1 MASPRT
7 SESFRSSIG
16 GCGLLLIT
24 SFMLLLRCS
33 AGDYENTW
41 NFYYEQPCCGS
52 GQSSS
57 NGIGLNGQHHL
68 RHHRDHVREFQ
79 CGKFYYRTFYLDE
92 ERDALYVGAMDRVFK
107 LNLKNVST
115 TLCGRDS
122 IQLDATSSD
131 VRNCVSKGKSEMFD
145 CKNHIR
151 VIQPMDSGNRLYI
164 CGTNAHNPKDMVI
177 YSNLTQLSRSEYVP
191 GIGLGIAKC
200 PYDPYDNSTAIYV
213 EQGNPGDLPALYS
226 GTNAEFTKADTVI
239 FRTDL
244 YNMTTGKK
252 VFNFKRTL
260 KYDSKWLDKP
270 NFVGSFDIGEH
281 VYFFFRETAV
291 EYINCGKAVYSR
303 VARVCKKDTGGK
315 NILNQNWATYLKAR
329 LNCSISGEFPFY
341 FNEIQDV
348 YQLPSDKTKFYAT
361 FTTSTNGLVGSA
373 VCSFDINEIHG
384 AFAGKFKEQASS
396 NSAWL
401 PVLNSKIP
409 EPRPGTCVN
418 DTSTLPDSV
427 LNFIRS
433 HPLMDRAVNHEHNNP
448 VYYKRDLVFTKLV
461 VDKIK
466 IEILSQEY
474 IVYYVGTNAGR
485 IYKIVQYLRNGE
497 SRSKLLDIF
506 EIAQNEAIQV
516 MELSQ
521 KRQSLYV
528 ATDYR
533 VKQIDLAMCNRRYDN
548 CFRCVKDPYC
558 GWDKDTSTCKPY
570 EPGLLQDVGNETY
583 DICDTSVLKKKII
596 VTYGQSVHLGCFVKI
611 PEILKDQT
619 VTWYHHS
626 KEKGRY
632 EIKYNPTKYIETT
645 ERGLV
650 VISVNEADGGRY
662 DCHLGGSL
670 LCSYNITVDAH
681 RCTPPN
687 KTNDYQKIYSDWC
700 HEFEKYKSAMKTWEK
715 KQAQCSRQNYSNQHP
730 NDVFSRTP
738 NV

>member
-1 MASPRT
+1 MGSGTGKPLAET
-7 SESFRSSIG
+7 LG
-16 GCGLLLIT
+16 LGALLL
-24 SFMLLLRCS
+24 LALACGGVRC
-33 AGDYENTW
+33 DYENTW
-41 NFYYEQPCCGS
+41 NFYYEQPCCG
-52 GQSSS
+52 G
-57 NGIGLNGQHHL
+57 NNNGQHHL

-92 ERDALYVGAMDRVFK
+92 ERDSLYVGAMDRVFR
-107 LNLKNVST
+107 LNLKNISMT
-115 TLCGRDS
+115 ACERDA
-122 IQLDATSSD
+122 IILDPSSPD
-131 VRNCVSKGKSEMFD
+131 IRNCVSKGKSEMFD

-151 VIQPMDSGNRLYI
+151 VIQPMDNGNRLYI
-164 CGTNAHNPKDMVI
+164 CGTNAHNPKDVVI
-177 YSNLTQLSRSEYVP
+177 YSNLTHLSRSEFVP
-191 GIGLGIAKC
+191 GIGHGIAKC
-200 PYDPYDNSTAIYV
+200 PYDPLDNSTAIYV
-213 EQGNPGDLPALYS
+213 HQGNPGDLPALYS

-270 NFVGSFDIGEH
+270 NFVGSFDIGEY

-303 VARVCKKDTGGK
+303 IARVCKKDTGGK

-329 LNCSISGEFPFY
+329 INCSISGEFPFY

-348 YQLPSDKTKFYAT
+348 YQLPTDKSKFYAT

-373 VCSFDINEIHG
+373 VCSFDIGEVHA
-384 AFAGKFKEQASS
+384 AFAGKFKEQATS

-409 EPRPGTCVN
+409 DPRPGTCVN

-433 HPLMDRAVNHEHNNP
+433 HPLMDKAVNHEHNNP
-448 VYYKRDLVFTKLV
+448 VFYKRDLVFTKLV

-466 IEILSQEY
+466 IDILNQEY
-474 IVYYVGTNAGR
+474 TVYYIGTNTGR
-485 IYKIVQYLRNGE
+485 IYKIVHYLSDGE
-497 SRSKLLDIF
+497 SKSKLLDIF

-516 MELSQ
+516 MEISQ
-521 KRQSLYV
+521 SRKSLYV

-533 VKQIDLAMCNRRYDN
+533 VKQIDLAMCNRRYDS
-548 CFRCVKDPYC
+548 CYRCVKDPYC

-570 EPGLLQDVGNETY
+570 ELGLTQDVGNATY

-596 VTYGQSVHLGCFVKI
+596 VTYGQSVHLGCFVKV
-611 PEILKDQT
+611 PEILKDQS

-687 KTNDYQKIYSDWC
+687 KSNDYQKIYSDWC

-715 KQAQCSRQNYSNQHP
+715 KQAQCSSKQNFSNQHP
-730 NDVFSRTP
+730 NDVFQRNP

>member
-1 MASPRT
+1 MASIT
-7 SESFRSSIG
+7 MNLFLLMSLV
-16 GCGLLLIT
+16 GLLAATPDAVTEEL
-24 SFMLLLRCS
+24 
-33 AGDYENTW
+33 
-41 NFYYEQPCCGS
+41 PP
-52 GQSSS
+52 
-57 NGIGLNGQHHL
+57 
-68 RHHRDHVREFQ
+68 DHVREFQ

-92 ERDALYVGAMDRVFK
+92 DRDSLYVGAMDRVFR
-107 LNLKNVST
+107 LNLKNVSMT
-115 TLCGRDS
+115 SCERDA
-122 IQLDATSSD
+122 IVLDPSSSD
-131 VRNCVSKGKSEMFD
+131 IRNCVSKGKSEMFD

-151 VIQPMDSGNRLYI
+151 VIQPMDNGNRLYI
-164 CGTNAHNPKDMVI
+164 CGTNAHNPKDVVI
-177 YSNLTQLSRSEYVP
+177 YSNLTHLSRSEFVP

-200 PYDPYDNSTAIYV
+200 PYDPLDNSTAIYV
-213 EQGNPGDLPALYS
+213 HQGNPGDLPALYS

-270 NFVGSFDIGEH
+270 NFVGSFDNGEY

-303 VARVCKKDTGGK
+303 IARVCKKDTGGK

-329 LNCSISGEFPFY
+329 INCSISGEFPFY

-348 YQLPSDKTKFYAT
+348 YQLPSDKSKFYAT

-373 VCSFDINEIHG
+373 VCSFDIGEVHA
-384 AFAGKFKEQASS
+384 AFAGKFKEQATS

-401 PVLNSKIP
+401 PVLNSKVP
-409 EPRPGTCVN
+409 DPRPGTCVN

-433 HPLMDRAVNHEHNNP
+433 HPLMDKAVNHEHNNP
-448 VYYKRDLVFTKLV
+448 VFYKRDLVFTKLV

-466 IEILSQEY
+466 IDILNKEY
-474 IVYYVGTNAGR
+474 TVYYIGTNTGR
-485 IYKIVQYLRNGE
+485 IYKIVHYLANGE
-497 SRSKLLDIF
+497 SKSKLLDIF

-516 MELSQ
+516 MEISQ
-521 KRQSLYV
+521 TRKSLYV

-533 VKQIDLAMCNRRYDN
+533 VKQVDLAMCNRRYDS
-548 CFRCVKDPYC
+548 CYRCVKDPYC
-558 GWDKDTSTCKPY
+558 GWDKETSTCKPF
-570 EPGLLQDVGNETY
+570 ELDLLQDVGNETY

-596 VTYGQSVHLGCFVKI
+596 VTYGQSVHLGCFVKV
-611 PEILKDQT
+611 PEILKDQS

-687 KTNDYQKIYSDWC
+687 KSNDYQKIYSDWC

-715 KQAQCSRQNYSNQHP
+715 KQAQCSSKQNYSNQHP
-730 NDVFSRTP
+730 NDVFQRNP